1 VRFPPKNPK
10 INVRKCGRGSCVC
23 LYMCVQQS
31 TRNYLCC
38 VYMYVGKGLEAT
50 SVKIICREM
59 GHLNFSYLQKVYQ
72 RKVYL
77 AGFIYDLYLY
87 STFNKMIS
95 SPLSTYI
102 AVKVNSDETLKSVR
116 YIGIKRNIII
126 Y

>member
-1 VRFPPKNPK
+1 VYIPKMFSDVLLK
-10 INVRKCGRGSCVC
+10 KLKHQGLMHYKSDCTTCVHVC
-23 LYMCVQQS
+23 REGFKV
-31 TRNYLCC
+31 
-38 VYMYVGKGLEAT
+38 AT
-50 SVKIICREM
+50 SVKICRET

-87 STFNKMIS
+87 STYNKMIS